1 MPLTS
6 SIKNEDK
13 KVKMRMRG
21 GFRAGLN
28 PKMLSQLMRQA
39 GIRVEEL
46 EGVEQV
52 IIRTADAEIVFEDA
66 SVTVMDAQ
74 GSKIFQIFGTPQI
87 RERSEEKAKAAAEEA
102 SSEAVEEE
110 AEEEIPEEDIALV
123 AATAGCTEEEARKML
138 EETGGDLAEAISRLS
153 AGKSGE
159 N

>member
-1 MPLTS
+1 
-6 SIKNEDK
+6 
-13 KVKMRMRG
+13 
-21 GFRAGLN
+21 
-28 PKMLSQLMRQA
+28 MLSQLMRQA

-52 IIRTADAEIVFEDA
+52 VIKTADAEIVFEDA

-87 RERSEEKAKAAAEEA
+87 RERSEAAEEA
-102 SSEAVEEE
+102 SSEAETEE
-110 AEEEIPEEDIALV
+110 AKEEVQISEEDIALV
-123 AATAGCTEEEARKML
+123 ATTAGCTEEEARKML

>member
-1 MPLTS
+1 MPLTP

-21 GFRAGLN
+21 GFRAGLS

-52 IIRTADAEIVFEDA
+52 VIKTADAEIVFEDA

-87 RERSEEKAKAAAEEA
+87 RERSEEKAKAAEEA